1 MTTMSTLLFR
11 LTVLCVLFSTVVLT
25 GDAGQAA
32 PLPKTLEQ
40 YIQSNAQE
48 LEFEVLADSALG
60 QNCQSIDKS
69 FSMGSDQ
76 INLLEPLYPGS
87 LEEQKQ
93 STISSWIADNLF
105 EDKLNC
111 PKASAHKTQIKIAFS
126 DGTLESFLKN
136 AKLEVKE
143 NKPSRYVLFTSQSC
157 GIKSDHLTGKA
168 KFDPFTGALAIPWEE
183 PYLSIGK
190 HWSQS
195 MHCDRILSDY
205 SVNMC
210 YFLNSAKS
218 EYQPYNPYTGAY
230 IGQEERNRAR
240 RDYLANDCA
249 VVLSKDGALTEVED
263 MKLQCATPS
272 MPNAL
277 KGCTGPAF
285 YKP

>member
-1 MTTMSTLLFR
+1 MSTLLSR
-11 LTVLCVLFSTVVLT
+11 ITVLCVLFSTIVLT
-25 GDAGQAA
+25 GNAGQAA

-40 YIQSNAQE
+40 YIQSNAE
-48 LEFEVLADSALG
+48 GLGMEVDARSALG
-60 QNCQSIDKS
+60 YDCQSIDKS
-69 FSMGSDQ
+69 FSMESDR
-76 INLLEPLYPGS
+76 INLLEPLYRGP

-126 DGTLESFLKN
+126 DGTLESFVKN

-143 NKPSRYVLFTSQSC
+143 NKPSRYVLFTSQLC
-157 GIKSDHLTGKA
+157 GIRRNYWMGKA
-168 KFDPFTGALAIPWEE
+168 KFDPYTGALNIPLGE
-183 PYLSIGK
+183 PYFSIGE
-190 HWSQS
+190 HWSKS
-195 MHCDRILSDY
+195 MHCDRILSDD
-205 SVNMC
+205 SVNIC
-210 YFLNSAKS
+210 YFLHSTKS
-218 EYQPYNPYTGAY
+218 EAQPYNPYTGAY
-230 IGQEERNRAR
+230 IGQEERNKAR
-240 RDYLANDCA
+240 RDYLAYDCA
-249 VVLSKDGALTEVED
+249 VVLGKDGALTEVED